1 MIKLGIIGQPLSII
15 SHLPASDHLNEITWT
30 GFFSENAC
38 EPEGFIPLMC
48 NIRNAEHLVSS
59 SDALIISESK
69 SEYYNLAVMALK
81 HARHLFLPVTL
92 VQTVAEANKLI
103 KLANEANVILKVHKP
118 GIFPPDFKKQF
129 AFNGEIWLIELHHYA
144 RVTEDNPGKSLFYNL
159 LHNLDFILGLT
170 RSNVVSMKA
179 TGLNMLSPGV
189 DIINARIDFDNG
201 CSATMTCNCASVRDE
216 HVGTI
221 VLKDKIMRVDFIRE
235 DAVVWNVTRSD
246 QINGTITT
254 DKISFQHGNDLT
266 ESLLSFI
273 ALLNDKNRLLLNSED
288 GFKSFILA
296 TKIMDRVNRN
306 TVRTA

>member
-179 TGLNMLSPGV
+179 TGLNMLSSGV
-189 DIINARIDFDNG
+189 DIVNARIDFDNG

-273 ALLNDKNRLLLNSED
+273 TLLNDKNRLLVNSED

-296 TKIMDRVNRN
+296 TKIMDRVNKT
-306 TVRTA
+306 TVRSA